1 MAPRRRADGV
11 RTVVERTFEN
21 PLTGAL
27 AAFLAEIGLDVRTG
41 DVGEQTFLP
50 GIKVDH
56 GGLLVDEA
64 RLKYPGDL
72 LHEAGHLAVMP
83 PERRSRA
90 HINVGQKA
98 AEEIMAIAWSYA
110 ALVHLRLNPEVVFHP
125 DGYRGGS
132 QALIEN
138 FASGRTVGVP
148 MLQWVGMTLDGRR
161 AAETGGAPYPAMI
174 KWLRDG

>member
-1 MAPRRRADGV
+1 V
-11 RTVVERTFEN
+11 RIVSEFAFEN
-21 PLTGAL
+21 PLTGAI
-27 AAFLAEIGLDVRTG
+27 AVFLTEIGLDVRAG
-41 DVGEQTFLP
+41 DAGEQTFLP

-72 LHEAGHLAVMP
+72 LHEAGHLAVMS
-83 PERRSRA
+83 PERRGRA

-98 AEEIMAIAWSYA
+98 AEEMMAIAWSYA
-110 ALVHLRLNPEVVFHP
+110 ALVHLRLDPSIVFHP

-138 FASGRTVGVP
+138 FTSGRTIGVP
-148 MLQWVGMTLDGRR
+148 MLQWLGMAMDARR
-161 AAETGGAPYPAMI
+161 AAEAGGEAYPAMI
-174 KWLRDG
+174 KWLCDG